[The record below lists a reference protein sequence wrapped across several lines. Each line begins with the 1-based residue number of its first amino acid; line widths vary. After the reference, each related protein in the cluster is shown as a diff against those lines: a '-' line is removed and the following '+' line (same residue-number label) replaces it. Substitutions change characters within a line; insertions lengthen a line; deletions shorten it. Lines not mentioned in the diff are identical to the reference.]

1 MRSASRRAEFA
12 FMYAYME
19 FSEGDRE
26 YMGHRL
32 ENFIKSCS
40 FGGLDCHIDDRLTKA
55 AKSEYKI

>member
-26 YMGHRL
+26 NIATGETSPAITTYHFFGNS
-32 ENFIKSCS
+32 NF
-40 FGGLDCHIDDRLTKA
+40 FNFHH
-55 AKSEYKI
+55 